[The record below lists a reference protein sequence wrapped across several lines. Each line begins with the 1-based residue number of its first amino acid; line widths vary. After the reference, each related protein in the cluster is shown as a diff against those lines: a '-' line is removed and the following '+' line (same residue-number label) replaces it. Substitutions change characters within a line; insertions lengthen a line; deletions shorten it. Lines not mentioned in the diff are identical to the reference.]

1 MLNFISRAVRLS
13 FEAISWACRQ
23 RVGKSS
29 VKFVLIALANHAD
42 AQGFAWPSISHISET
57 TEQDRK
63 TVVAALATLRES
75 GFLIDTGDKKGSTKQ
90 VTVYQLMV
98 GNDIV
103 NSAENGIVKDAQKR
117 DSSESGTVPEKTVN
131 STVSPHK
138 QSQKRD
144 TEPSRTNKEPKVI
157 DIRPDDVDQALWD
170 EWKAHRK
177 AKRSAVTVGV
187 LKSLRA
193 EAEKLNWSLDQVLR
207 KQIDRGWTGFEADW
221 CAPSLKTGNQKFN
234 GSSRSV
240 SNDDWVPPEMRANPE
255 KLIEAERV

>member
-144 TEPSRTNKEPKVI
+144 TEPSITIKEPSFKY
-157 DIRPDDVDQALWD
+157 IRPDDVEEKLWAD
-170 EWKAHRK
+170 FMTIRK
-177 AKRSAVTVGV
+177 AKKAPITDTAVAGIRRECG
-187 LKSLRA
+187 KAGIKFS
-193 EAEKLNWSLDQVLR
+193 EALE
-207 KQIDRGWTGFEADW
+207 ICCERGWQSFKADW
-221 CAPSLKTGNQKFN
+221 LKDRFAKPSTAPLASKNYREGVTEDG
-234 GSSRSV
+234 R
-240 SNDDWVPPEMRANPE
+240 
-255 KLIEAERV
+255 IH